1 MTVALIIIMVVHFI
15 DYRQSK
21 FLVDAFNS
29 VEKSQQ
35 TLMQLSK
42 LESSLKDIQR
52 SYRGYVITHGKEFL
66 GPYEAAQQNI
76 PQQLLALR
84 RDLAYDSY
92 AQRLLDSI
100 KRQTNYKIHLIENAI
115 TQIKTGRIDE
125 AVAGVRLPNS
135 LLDSTMA
142 LVIQIAT
149 KEEQRTEQYQLQVH
163 DHVRMNFIMVFVGL
177 TISTT
182 LLIISVAVS
191 FISQSRID
199 KVNRSVQQKTLEA
212 NIKLE
217 KANSILQKANEE
229 LSSFSYSISHDL
241 KAPLR
246 AINGFSGILM
256 EENYE
261 KLDEDAQRALRVIQQ
276 NANRMDQL
284 INDLLELARLGSKAI
299 EKQQVN
305 MQQMVATIL
314 ANHQLA
320 PTTTVKLHSLPDA
333 FADASLIRQ
342 VWENLIGNAIKFS
355 SRNEKPNMEIGFTP
369 VDGGGYYWIK
379 DNGAGFDPQ
388 YRDKLFKVFSRL
400 HAKKEF
406 EGTGAG
412 LAIAKKI
419 IDSHGGRIWADA
431 ELNKG
436 ATFYFSLPPGDKV
449 KGTDGYRA
457 ANSFG

>member
-1 MTVALIIIMVVHFI
+1 MTVALIIIMIVHFI

-21 FLVDAFNS
+21 FLVDAFHS

-35 TLMQLSK
+35 TLMQIAK

-52 SYRGYVITHGKEFL
+52 SYRGYLITQGKEFL
-66 GPYEAAQQNI
+66 GPYETARQVI
-76 PQQLLALR
+76 PKQLLALR
-84 RDLAYDSY
+84 KDLVHDGH
-92 AQRLLDSI
+92 AQVLLDSI
-100 KRQTNYKIHLIENAI
+100 ERKTNNRIRLIENAI
-115 TQIKTGRIDE
+115 MQIKTGRLDE
-125 AVAGVRLPNS
+125 AVAGVRLPNA

-142 LVIQIAT
+142 LVNQIET
-149 KEEQRTEQYQLQVH
+149 KEAQRTGQYQQQVRE
-163 DHVRMNFIMVFVGL
+163 HVRVNFIMVFLGL

-182 LLIISVAVS
+182 LLIIAVAIAL
-191 FISQSRID
+191 ISQSRID
-199 KVNRSVQQKTLEA
+199 KVNRSMQQKTLEA
-212 NIKLE
+212 NAKLE
-217 KANSILQKANEE
+217 KANHILQKANEE

-284 INDLLELARLGSKAI
+284 INDLLELAKLGSKGV
-299 EKQQVN
+299 EKQHVN
-305 MQQMVATIL
+305 MQQMVTIIL
-314 ANHQLA
+314 ANHELP

-333 FADASLIRQ
+333 FADPSLIRQ
-342 VWENLIGNAIKFS
+342 VWENLISNAIKFS
-355 SRNEKPNMEIGFTP
+355 SRNENPNIEIGFTD

-388 YRDKLFKVFSRL
+388 YREKLFKVFSRL

-419 IDSHGGRIWADA
+419 LDSHGGRIWADA

-436 ATFYFSLPPGDKV
+436 ATFYFSLPMANKI

-457 ANSFG
+457 ANSTS